1 MPSNADVCTEFDLR
15 QSNFPWLLHN
25 NWAGISKSILLF
37 DNFTECWWESGGE
50 TVFVWIW
57 YYCWVWGG
65 GLVYEGCCCNYLV
78 STNYWSICHNMSLIL
93 GLSIL
98 VIAVSQHSAVKM
110 MTRLQTSDILLMR
123 GNLCRQQL
131 CFCCLIYFAGT
142 YTLILS
148 NSMRYQPTENL
159 VLEHYNWH
167 DQDKWALYQIMFT
180 LQLFRQLSPV
190 VLVIWIIRFSLFY
203 TVTQILTRTT
213 HHPQKIALQ
222 WKYFSIASILPVTD
236 VESVLLRE

>member
-1 MPSNADVCTEFDLR
+1 M
-15 QSNFPWLLHN
+15 
-25 NWAGISKSILLF
+25 
-37 DNFTECWWESGGE
+37 
-50 TVFVWIW
+50 
-57 YYCWVWGG
+57 
-65 GLVYEGCCCNYLV
+65 
-78 STNYWSICHNMSLIL
+78 
-93 GLSIL
+93 
-98 VIAVSQHSAVKM
+98 SQHSPVKT

-123 GNLCRQQL
+123 GNLCRQLL
-131 CFCCLIYFAGT
+131 CFHWCKKYFPIYFAGT

-148 NSMRYQPTENL
+148 NSVRYQPTENL

-213 HHPQKIALQ
+213 HHHQKIALQ

>member
-65 GLVYEGCCCNYLV
+65 GGVVYEGCCCNYLV

-93 GLSIL
+93 GLSIISHCCVTTL
-98 VIAVSQHSAVKM
+98 TSQEDDKVADQWYL
-110 MTRLQTSDILLMR
+110 TDAWQPLQATTVFLLPYL
-123 GNLCRQQL
+123 LCRHLHTNIIQ
-131 CFCCLIYFAGT
+131 FYAIST
-142 YTLILS
+142 YRES
-148 NSMRYQPTENL
+148 CAR
-159 VLEHYNWH
+159 
-167 DQDKWALYQIMFT
+167 AL
-180 LQLFRQLSPV
+180 
-190 VLVIWIIRFSLFY
+190 
-203 TVTQILTRTT
+203 
-213 HHPQKIALQ
+213 
-222 WKYFSIASILPVTD
+222 
-236 VESVLLRE
+236 